1 MRGFLRFFQGR
12 QDIALIALVMATI
25 MVMII
30 PLPTVMIDVLLAVNI
45 ALSLLVLVVAVY
57 LKRPADFS
65 SFPAVILIATT
76 FRLAITI
83 STTRLILSQADAGAV
98 IDTFG
103 TFVTRGSV
111 LVGLVIFLI
120 ITTVQFI
127 VVTKGAERV
136 AEVAARFT
144 LDGLPGRQMSIDA
157 ELRSGDIDGETAQ
170 RKRAE
175 LDKENQFYGAMDG
188 AMKFVKGDAIAGL
201 IIVAINL
208 IGGLTTGMMVH
219 GLPAEAAVNV
229 YSRLTVGDGL
239 VSQIPALIVAMCA
252 GIITTRVN
260 SGSGGDLGS
269 DIFNQLAGGSKALMV
284 AGAIVA
290 AIGLVPGLPWLI
302 FFAIGG
308 LLAFSGYMA
317 GRSERQARAEA
328 GSPERTASV
337 MAGEQG
343 GAGAGG
349 RKGDK
354 AGSVMIALGESVLRD
369 IDQTAFVA
377 LRDAQIDELYKLTG
391 IRMPPF
397 MLMEDPDLDARA
409 IHLVL
414 DGVTGFSAEVP
425 DGMQV
430 AICEADLLAVSGVEG
445 TPVDEKWPLRSAFWV
460 DRQGGE
466 ALTSADVEV
475 IDVAGIVARAAG
487 AFMRR
492 NASRIVGYQ
501 QVQAIIREL
510 GSEHEQLAG
519 QISQTIS
526 AVQLLHLF
534 RRLLDEGVPLLPRRI
549 LFEALLEA
557 SVTSV
562 SLEHLVS
569 SARTALSR
577 QICANLAGE
586 GNVIAGY
593 VLEPAFEAALMEGL
607 VRNGDESALM
617 PRPDVASVLL
627 QEAGRGAKRREL
639 GSPTPVLLTT
649 SDLRWPLS
657 AYFRTYAV
665 DFHVMAFQEVASEF
679 HFTPVGTIG
688 ASHRPADSEP
698 FAEAAE

>member
-1 MRGFLRFFQGR
+1 MSGFLRFFQGR

-354 AGSVMIALGESVLRD
+354 AGSVTVALGEGVLRD
-369 IDQTAFVA
+369 IDQAAFVA

-414 DGVTGFSAEVP
+414 DGVTGFSAEIP
-425 DGMQV
+425 DGMRV

-460 DRQGGE
+460 DRQGGRG
-466 ALTSADVEV
+466 ARQCRRRGHRCRRHRGARGRGLHAAQCLAHRRLSAG
-475 IDVAGIVARAAG
+475 AGDHPRTGQRARAACRPDQPDHFRG
-487 AFMRR
+487 ATAASFPA
-492 NASRIVGYQ
+492 ASRRGCAAAAAPDPVRSAAGS
-501 QVQAIIREL
+501 L
-510 GSEHEQLAG
+510 GDLG
-519 QISQTIS
+519 QPGAPCVIGEN
-526 AVQLLHLF
+526 
-534 RRLLDEGVPLLPRRI
+534 RP
-549 LFEALLEA
+549 
-557 SVTSV
+557 VT
-562 SLEHLVS
+562 
-569 SARTALSR
+569 
-577 QICANLAGE
+577 
-586 GNVIAGY
+586 
-593 VLEPAFEAALMEGL
+593 P
-607 VRNGDESALM
+607 
-617 PRPDVASVLL
+617 
-627 QEAGRGAKRREL
+627 
-639 GSPTPVLLTT
+639 
-649 SDLRWPLS
+649 DLRQPG
-657 AYFRTYAV
+657 RRGQCHCRV
-665 DFHVMAFQEVASEF
+665 C
-679 HFTPVGTIG
+679 P
-688 ASHRPADSEP
+688 
-698 FAEAAE
+698 